1 MRVLSIAHS
10 CVVSEYQKRMEE
22 VAKYSDVD
30 LTLLVPKYWSQF
42 NKRVDLEKRESSNYR
57 ILPVQ
62 PITWG
67 IRENSLRNVTHVY
80 PHTRRIIISVQPD
93 ILELWEE
100 PFSAVTS
107 HVTFWAKKTSP
118 RTKIIFFSAQN
129 VLKQYPFPFS
139 AFERYAYNNAQFA
152 FLMNRKVIEVIRRKG
167 YEKEFVVLPLGVDED
182 IFYKKDV
189 RDLKARLGVNG
200 FVVGF
205 VGKITRQKGIVH
217 LIEAVSQINENVQLL
232 IIGDGELRDEAEQ
245 LIDGRGLRPRTV
257 FIGGV
262 PHSQIPDYLNCM
274 DLLAFPSITLPHLKE
289 QFGRVIIEGMA
300 CEVPVVGSDSGET
313 PATIGEAGLIFK
325 ERDVKDLRENIEG
338 LMSNR
343 NLRNSLAK
351 KGRKRVMEHFT
362 WKKIAEMQYQVYRK
376 LMNGEQ

>member
-22 VAKYSDVD
+22 IAKYSDVD

-80 PHTRRIIISVQPD
+80 PHTRRIINSVQPD

-129 VLKQYPFPFS
+129 ILKKYPFPFS
-139 AFERYAYNNAQFA
+139 AFERYAYDNAQFA
-152 FLMNRKVIEVIRRKG
+152 FLMNRKVIEVIRAKG
-167 YEKEFVVLPLGVDED
+167 YEREFVVLPLGVDED

-205 VGKITRQKGIVH
+205 AGKITRQKGIVH
-217 LIEAVSQINENVQLL
+217 LIEAVSQINEKVQLL
-232 IIGDGELRDEAEQ
+232 IIGDGELKDEAEQ
-245 LIDGRGLRPRTV
+245 LIDGRGLRQRTV

-274 DLLAFPSITLPHLKE
+274 DLLVFPSITLPHLKE

-325 ERDVKDLRENIEG
+325 ERDVKDLRKKIEG
-338 LMSNR
+338 LMSNP

-351 KGRKRVMEHFT
+351 KGRERVMEHFT
-362 WKKIAEMQYQVYRK
+362 WKKIAEIQYQVYGK

>member
-80 PHTRRIIISVQPD
+80 PHTRRIINSVQPD

-129 VLKQYPFPFS
+129 VLKKYPFPFS

-152 FLMNRKVIEVIRRKG
+152 FLMNRKVIEVIKTKG
-167 YEKEFVVLPLGVDED
+167 YGKEFVVLPLGVDED

-189 RDLKARLGVNG
+189 RDLKARLGIHG

-217 LIEAVSQINENVQLL
+217 LIEAVSQINGNVQLL
-232 IIGDGELRDEAEQ
+232 IIGDGELKDDAEQ
-245 LIDGRGLRPRTV
+245 LIDGRGLRQRTF

-274 DLLAFPSITLPHLKE
+274 DLLVFPSITLPHLKE

-325 ERDVKDLRENIEG
+325 ERDVKDLRKKIEG
-338 LMSNR
+338 LMSNW
-343 NLRNSLAK
+343 NLRNLLAK

-362 WKKIAEMQYQVYRK
+362 WKKIAEIQYQVYRK
-376 LMNGEQ
+376 LMNREQ

>member
-1 MRVLSIAHS
+1 MRLLSVAHS

-42 NKRVDLEKRESSNYR
+42 NTRVDLEKRESSTYR

-80 PHTRRIIISVQPD
+80 PNTRRIINSVQPD

-107 HVTFWAKKTSP
+107 HATFWAKKTSP

-129 VLKQYPFPFS
+129 VLKEYPFPFS
-139 AFERYAYNNAQFA
+139 TFERYAYNNAQFA
-152 FLMNRKVIEVIRRKG
+152 FLMNRKVIEVIRTKG

-182 IFYKKDV
+182 IFCKKDV
-189 RDLKARLGVNG
+189 RDLKVRLGVHG
-200 FVVGF
+200 FVAGF
-205 VGKITRQKGIVH
+205 VGKLTRQKGIVH
-217 LIEAVSQINENVQLL
+217 LIEAVSQIKENIQLL

-245 LIDGRGLRPRTV
+245 LIDGKGLRPRTV

-274 DLLAFPSITLPHLKE
+274 DLLVFPSITLPNLKE

-300 CEVPVVGSDSGET
+300 CEVPVIGSNSGET
-313 PATIGEAGLIFK
+313 PTTIGEAGLIFR
-325 ERDVKDLRENIEG
+325 ERDVRDLREKIEG

-343 NLRNSLAK
+343 DLRNLLAK

-362 WKKIAEMQYQVYRK
+362 WKKIAEIQYQVYRK

>member
-80 PHTRRIIISVQPD
+80 PHTRRIINRVQPD

-129 VLKQYPFPFS
+129 VLKKYPFPFS
-139 AFERYAYNNAQFA
+139 AFERYVYNNAQFA
-152 FLMNRKVIEVIRRKG
+152 FLMNRKVIEVIRTKG
-167 YEKEFVVLPLGVDED
+167 YEKEFVVLPLGVDEG

-217 LIEAVSQINENVQLL
+217 LIEAVSQINEDVQLF
-232 IIGDGELRDEAEQ
+232 IIGDGESKDDAEQ
-245 LIDGRGLRPRTV
+245 LIDGRGLRQRTV

-274 DLLAFPSITLPHLKE
+274 DLLVFPSITLPHLKE

-300 CEVPVVGSDSGET
+300 CEVPVVGSDSGEI

-343 NLRNSLAK
+343 NLRNLLAK

-362 WKKIAEMQYQVYRK
+362 WKKIAEIQYQVYRK